1 MSNCIQLSPVPTELQ
16 CLPMSKSIQMYP
28 SVSECIRMYPLYS
41 LYPVRGTNKAGVTLP
56 SALKIKVTN
65 QSLVGRNGMSRKV
78 VNLTTPHSSL
88 SKGLKCSWWWGLY
101 IFQIEWFNLKSNSTW
116 QPLSS
121 SDVFNL
127 KSNSTWQPLSS
138 SDVFNLKS
146 NSTWQPLSSSNS
158 RVCKVLLLTD
168 VANSSKFFFWG
179 CCLFGGQIS
188 LHWLPQFLGGLYTL
202 WAKMENK
209 SFAPESKRYHVS
221 KFEQG
226 LASLDN

>member
-1 MSNCIQLSPVPTELQ
+1 MLC
-16 CLPMSKSIQMYP
+16 
-28 SVSECIRMYPLYS
+28 
-41 LYPVRGTNKAGVTLP
+41 GVTLP

-138 SDVFNLKS
+138 S
-146 NSTWQPLSSSNS
+146 NS

-168 VANSSKFFFWG
+168 VANSSKFFFWC
-179 CCLFGGQIS
+179 CCLLGGQIS

-221 KFEQG
+221 NFEQG